1 MNYRLVRQFS
11 INASD
16 NFFNFF
22 YKIVD
27 FFKLLIEVW
36 WAFYDIWEAFFLIF
50 FNLFMYV
57 YYLFIFIIDK
67 LTESEAAL
75 FFWRTIPKRV
85 PYKPGKVYI
94 KDLHNPIPAAYV
106 RQAAVAVSQG
116 VASAVSAAKETVAA
130 PLTSVRKQAAGARG
144 SIVKKLME
152 FISTI
157 LGAVWAVIS
166 FPFRKIGNALSG
178 KIKPVPRE
186 EQPGSKS
193 LIDEYLKEYEQRRKS

>member
-27 FFKLLIEVW
+27 FFKMLIEVW
-36 WAFYDIWEAFFLIF
+36 WAFYEIWEAFFLVF

-57 YYLFIFIIDK
+57 YYLFIFIVDR

-85 PYKPGKVYI
+85 PYKPSKVYI
-94 KDLHNPIPAAYV
+94 REMHNPIPASYG
-106 RQAAVAVSQG
+106 RQTAVAVSRG
-116 VASAVSAAKETVAA
+116 VASAVSAATETVAA

-144 SIVKKLME
+144 SIFKKSME
-152 FISTI
+152 FISTV
-157 LGAVWAVIS
+157 LGAVWTIIS
-166 FPFRKIGNALSG
+166 FPFRRIGKALSG
-178 KIKPVPRE
+178 KMKPVPGE
-186 EQPGSKS
+186 EQAGSKS
-193 LIDEYLKEYEQRRKS
+193 LIDEYLKEYEQRRRP